1 MKRFVTTLSV
11 LLVEALFLSVLSA
24 NPLPYTG
31 KLSVDRI
38 NFHGR
43 AEFSFAIRD
52 GNGTVH
58 WKHAADNSSIQVNV
72 VNGRYQVMLGGQGME
87 PLPPQLFLDR
97 PRLFLVISADLGDGR
112 GPLPLK
118 PDQRITSSAHA
129 LSADLAGRAKVADSV
144 SPGAI
149 TDGMLSPKLLEK
161 IEANATIAA
170 GAIQSKMLAES
181 LRQQIDAPVS
191 ASRLDPT
198 LKAYFAPL
206 FEPQATSTVSDVHK
220 FRGTTA
226 TLSAPSASGKNLS
239 YQWSREGILLS
250 GATGKELVIPEL
262 NASHHGGTYTVT
274 VGNDFGSFSQSLELK
289 VFEVAASRLVAGDQH
304 LLFLDSDGF
313 LMGVGR
319 SESGELGMVDQ
330 ASSVPVK
337 IVEEPVADFATGAKT
352 TLFLK
357 SDGSL
362 WGMGELGILKDIFG
376 NQRDPVRLADGPL
389 HGFAGTNGSL
399 YFIESNGSLW
409 SAGSNFKGKL
419 GDGTTQN
426 RNSPVQV
433 MASGARE
440 VIARNEHVAV
450 IKDDGSLWTF
460 GKNSSGELGT
470 GTQVNSSIPQKIE
483 ESGVV
488 AAWTSF
494 HSTVFLKS
502 DGTLWGMGNNGS
514 KNLMNI
520 NQYKIL
526 QPVQIASGVS
536 NAALGD
542 NHLIYLDHNG
552 TLWGR
557 GSNKNG
563 RLGQTTEKDFRD
575 PVEIISGGV
584 TDLVAGSSFSAVLL
598 EDERILTFGKNEF
611 GQMGTGD
618 LIWTRTPKKIPGL
631 RVKYAAANGNG
642 TYFVDLNHSLWS
654 VGGESFGDLG
664 DGGGSKD
671 LDIPVRVVAG
681 GVDSVQTRAGHV
693 LYRELNGSL
702 MGFGSGGEGQLT
714 GRSNSY
720 LPTSVYPGQVLSFAT
735 GGQHSAMVLADGS
748 LWSFGKNNRGQLGDG
763 NTTDRTSP
771 VRIVDANV
779 SQVVA
784 GNEHTLFLKTDGSVW
799 AMGRNSDGQLGDGT
813 KVERLSPVRIME
825 ANASGVACGGNF
837 SFVLKNDGSLWSFG
851 GIGENRSGVK
861 NNGTYVL
868 QQVMPSG
875 VASVAGGDLHS
886 LILKTDGS
894 LWSTGSGKWG
904 KTGHGHYGNSHLPF
918 KIVEVGVVGIATGKH
933 HSVYW
938 TDTGEVYVF
947 GYNGS
952 GQLGLGTT
960 LNVMTPSTLGSFR

>member
-1 MKRFVTTLSV
+1 MKGIVKFIIN
-11 LLVEALFLSVLSA
+11 LLGMVQFFAVLSS

-38 NFHGR
+38 NFHGQ

-58 WKHAADNSSIQVNV
+58 WKHAADNSTIQVNV
-72 VNGRYQVMLGGQGME
+72 VHGRYQVMLGGQGME

-112 GPLPLK
+112 GPLSLK

-144 SPGAI
+144 SPNAI
-149 TDGMLSPKLLEK
+149 TDGMLSPKLREK
-161 IEANATIAA
+161 IEANATISA

-198 LKAYFAPL
+198 LMTYFAPL
-206 FEPQATSTVSDVHK
+206 FEPQSTSTASDVHK

-239 YQWSREGILLS
+239 YQWSREGILLPA
-250 GATGKELVIPEL
+250 ATGKDLIIPEL
-262 NASHHGGTYTVT
+262 NASVHGGTYTVT

-289 VFEVAASRLVAGDQH
+289 VFEVAASRLFAGDQH

-313 LMGVGR
+313 LMGMGR
-319 SESGELGMVDQ
+319 GEHGELGRVDQ
-330 ASSVPVK
+330 ASSIPVK
-337 IVEEPVADFATGAKT
+337 IVEEEVADFATGANI

-362 WGMGELGILKDIFG
+362 WGLGGLGVLKDISG
-376 NQRDPVRLADGPL
+376 SQWDPVRLADGPL
-389 HGFAGTNGSL
+389 FGFAASSGSL

-409 SAGSNFKGKL
+409 SAGSNSRGRL
-419 GDGTTQN
+419 GDGTSQN
-426 RNSPVQV
+426 RFSPVQV
-433 MASGARE
+433 MASGARQ
-440 VIARNEHVAV
+440 VITRNEHVAV

-460 GKNSSGELGT
+460 GKNSNGELGT
-470 GTQVNSSIPQKIE
+470 GTQFDSSIPQKIE

-488 AAWTSF
+488 AAWTSIS
-494 HSTVFLKS
+494 STIYLKS
-502 DGTLWGMGNNGS
+502 DGTLWGMGGNPN
-514 KNLMNI
+514 KILQNI
-520 NQYKIL
+520 NQSKIL
-526 QPVQIASGVS
+526 KPVRIASGVS

-542 NHLIYLDHNG
+542 NHLIYLDLNG

-557 GSNKNG
+557 GRNLNG
-563 RLGQTTEKDFRD
+563 ELGQPAGIEYRN
-575 PVEIISGGV
+575 PVVIISGGV
-584 TDLVAGSSFSAVLL
+584 TDLVAGSYFSAVLL
-598 EDERILTFGKNEF
+598 EDGRILTFGKNEF

-654 VGGESFGDLG
+654 VGREDWGDLG
-664 DGGGSKD
+664 DGRGSKD

-681 GVDSVQTRAGHV
+681 GVDSVQTRTEHV

-702 MGFGSGGEGQLT
+702 MGFGRGGEGQLT
-714 GRSNSY
+714 GHSNSY

-735 GGQHSAMVLADGS
+735 GRSHSAMVLTDGS

-771 VRIVDANV
+771 VRILEANV
-779 SQVVA
+779 SQVAA
-784 GNEHTLFLKTDGSVW
+784 GYDHTLFLKTDGSVW
-799 AMGRNSDGQLGDGT
+799 AMGRNRSGQLGDGT
-813 KVERLSPVRIME
+813 QTDRLSPVQIIE
-825 ANASGVACGGNF
+825 ANASGVACGGDF

-851 GIGENRSGVK
+851 AFGDDRRGIK
-861 NNGTYVL
+861 NNSTFL
-868 QQVMPSG
+868 PQQVMPSG
-875 VASVAGGDLHS
+875 VVSVAGGEFHS

-904 KTGHGHYGNSHLPF
+904 KTGHGQYGNYHLPV
-918 KIVEVGVVGIATGKH
+918 KIVEVGVAGIATGKH
-933 HSVYW
+933 HSLYW

-960 LNVMTPSTLGSFR
+960 LNVMTPRTLGSFR